1 MICVRKVAN
10 MMPLVLMVVVHYQC
24 TKAIEQVKTEQL
36 AEQSSLARIAA
47 ITSANGDLNDTN
59 IKYFGRWDFS
69 NTSKYVSKWGGAYIK
84 VRFTGTTVKIMLG
97 NKSNYYAKIDDGP
110 WVSYKGVTG
119 TVNLTP
125 TPLAGGTHTLS
136 VAQGKDN
143 DYIFTFLG
151 LVLDPGATTLA
162 PPVGI
167 DLIEWIGDSIT
178 AGYTDSQAN
187 VSDYAWV
194 CSEAMDTEHTQIAY
208 PGICLVSGY
217 TTNPGMDAGYFK
229 LQSPNNTS
237 SPPWDFSRYTAKLV
251 VINLGTNDYRKSVP
265 TSTFQNTM
273 TTFLNNV
280 RAKFPKAEIFVM
292 QTFKYTSMAAP
303 IMAAV
308 KARQAAGDGRV
319 IYIPTTNWLTS
330 ADYNPDGLHPSD
342 AGNIK
347 IANLL
352 TPILSPYLSSATP
365 FYLDHCDAT
374 TGWSTFNVLS
384 VNTTD
389 KKEGSG
395 SLQSTG
401 SSSTEFRKVFTT
413 PVHTGASAV
422 TGSIQFWYYV
432 SDVTKLSSS
441 NQIEIG
447 SGGMQDVKEYNWKIG
462 TLTNG
467 WNLITKPISAAAI
480 TNGTPDLNAINW
492 IRIYHSKTGSI
503 TTRIDGFRIIP

>member
-1 MICVRKVAN
+1 MISVVRMAN
-10 MMPLVLMVVVHYQC
+10 MMPLVLMAVVHYQC
-24 TKAIEQVKTEQL
+24 TKAMREVKTEQL
-36 AEQSSLARIAA
+36 ADQSQLARVATLA
-47 ITSANGDLNDTN
+47 LANGDLNDTN

-69 NTSKYVSKWGGAYIK
+69 NTTQYVSKWGGAYIK

-125 TPLAGGTHTLS
+125 TPLDAGTHTLS

-178 AGYTDSQAN
+178 AGYTDSQSD

-194 CSEAMDTEHTQIAY
+194 CSEAMGTEHTQIAY
-208 PGICLVSGY
+208 PGICLVSGF
-217 TTNPGMDAGYFK
+217 TTNPGMDVGYFK

-237 SPPWDFSRYTAKLV
+237 SPPWDFSKYTAKLV
-251 VINLGTNDYRKSVP
+251 VINLGTNDNSKSVP
-265 TSTFQNTM
+265 SSTFQSTM
-273 TTFLNNV
+273 TSFLMNV
-280 RAKFPKAEIFVM
+280 RAEFPDAEIFVM
-292 QTFKYTSMAAP
+292 QCFKNAMSSPT
-303 IMAAV
+303 IAAV
-308 KARQAAGDGRV
+308 KARQAAGDGQV
-319 IYIPTTNWLTS
+319 IYIKTTNWVTS
-330 ADYNPDGLHPSD
+330 SDYNSDGLHPSD
-342 AGNIK
+342 AGNRK
-347 IANLL
+347 IADLL

-374 TGWSTFNVLS
+374 TGWSSSNALS
-384 VNTTD
+384 VNTID

-395 SLQSTG
+395 ALQSTG

-413 PVHTGASAV
+413 PINTGASAA

-447 SGGMQDVKEYNWKIG
+447 SGGVQNVKEYNWKIG
-462 TLTNG
+462 TLANG
-467 WNLITKPISAAAI
+467 WNLITKPISAAGI

-503 TTRIDGFRIIP
+503 TTRIDDFRIIP